1 MSNERRSMKEINK
14 YINSQ
19 LKLKYKTNE
28 NIHNV
33 ICIEN
38 IIFNEKCH
46 LVALFKDF
54 LIYDDDYE
62 FLKRF
67 YNSKESN
74 KKLILYFSY
83 YDQYSI
89 SYPNYTILPESKY
102 IYKNIHK
109 KQRMLEKQQSMEKD
123 ESERKKSA
131 KETKANNN
139 DNNNNK
145 DIFNSNIYYSILK
158 GSENDCNSI
167 FGLSKRD
174 KKEDDDNISVSL
186 INDIIN
192 NIDISEKENEQ
203 IKNNIKKK
211 YENIIKKNN
220 IINIQIRNYKFKVKY
235 YTNTNSTTKNNTS
248 ISLNT
253 IKSNTFKNNTSVNEN
268 NSILYQG
275 SNYIDKVLSNE
286 KEANFAIIH
295 KFKSN
300 VINRMKFYNKNKKRH
315 TEYPLNSAYTNRN
328 SIISFKKYFINKKK
342 AFSKKKNKNIEKS
355 GINSKI
361 KININNSTIIN
372 KKLDNSRFEKSKKS
386 HKFKIEKNI
395 NKNDFK
401 KFKLENHNTFHLS
414 NNKKNLSKNI
424 RINNFYNQNKKKLL
438 LDLKTCLSE
447 KKLIKNN
454 RKKQNIK
461 KQQTRNFINNTSNMS
476 IKKFDNFIKNKINYC
491 TTESLN
497 KDKLAKSICTS
508 SAIAMKY
515 NTSSNIKNKLGDRSC
530 SSSIPKT
537 NLINKSCIKNK
548 IDISNSLSVKNR
560 NKNHQN
566 IIKSNNNYIMKTYNT
581 IIKNERKIFNKKN
594 LSLKKSI
601 VSDSLKKKDKN
612 NKKLLKKIIIRTKN
626 KLAGNNFFANLSI
639 NKSLNKTKNINTSK
653 EKTNNNKLKNNT
665 IQNYDFKPVN
675 NKFYLVENHLNTI
688 NGNLHRKKSLKMNQ
702 NLKNKLIKYSHTNSY
717 KSGKQI
723 KNKKIKNQEN
733 VSDNYNSINNNLTDS
748 LEKIKCFEN
757 KKIKQLLLKSKNQCD
772 KIKLNIKK
780 RIDKAKNITY
790 TNSGISNKEFTKEYN
805 NSVIENYTNIDN
817 KIFDKSII

>member
-46 LVALFKDF
+46 LVALFKDY

-67 YNSKESN
+67 YNLKESN

-123 ESERKKSA
+123 ESERKKST
-131 KETKANNN
+131 KEYKVNNT
-139 DNNNNK
+139 DNSNNK

-174 KKEDDDNISVSL
+174 KKEDDTNISVSL

-192 NIDISEKENEQ
+192 NIDNSEKEKEQ

-235 YTNTNSTTKNNTS
+235 YTNTNNTTKNNTS

-253 IKSNTFKNNTSVNEN
+253 IKSNTFKNNNSINEN

-275 SNYIDKVLSNE
+275 NSYIDKVLSNE
-286 KEANFAIIH
+286 KEANYAIIH

-300 VINRMKFYNKNKKRH
+300 VINRMKFYNKKNKKRH

-328 SIISFKKYFINKKK
+328 SIISFKKYFIHKKND
-342 AFSKKKNKNIEKS
+342 FSKKKNKNIEKS

-372 KKLDNSRFEKSKKS
+372 KKLDNSKFEKSKKS
-386 HKFKIEKNI
+386 NKFKIDKYI
-395 NKNDFK
+395 NKNDIK
-401 KFKLENHNTFHLS
+401 KYRLESFNTFYLS
-414 NNKKNLSKNI
+414 NNKKNLSKNS
-424 RINNFYNQNKKKLL
+424 RINNNFYNQNKKKLL
-438 LDLKTCLSE
+438 LEIKTCLSE
-447 KKLIKNN
+447 KKLIKNHK
-454 RKKQNIK
+454 KKQNIK
-461 KQQTRNFINNTSNMS
+461 KQTRNFINNTSNKS
-476 IKKFDNFIKNKINYC
+476 IKKFDNFIKNKIKNY
-491 TTESLN
+491 TIESLN
-497 KDKLAKSICTS
+497 KDQLAKSICTS
-508 SAIAMKY
+508 STVAMKY
-515 NTSSNIKNKLGDRSC
+515 STSSNIKNKSSDRPC
-530 SSSIPKT
+530 SSSIPKS
-537 NLINKSCIKNK
+537 NLINKSYIKNK
-548 IDISNSLSVKNR
+548 VDISNSLSVMNR
-560 NKNHQN
+560 NKNKQN
-566 IIKSNNNYIMKTYNT
+566 IMNNNNYIMKTNNT
-581 IIKNERKIFNKKN
+581 IVTNERKIFNKKN

-639 NKSLNKTKNINTSK
+639 NKSLNKTKNINTPK
-653 EKTNNNKLKNNT
+653 EKTNNNKLKNNS

-675 NKFYLVENHLNTI
+675 NKFYLIENRLNTI
-688 NGNLHRKKSLKMNQ
+688 NGNVHRSKNIKMNQ

-723 KNKKIKNQEN
+723 KNKKLKNQEN
-733 VSDNYNSINNNLTDS
+733 INDNYNNINNNLADS
-748 LEKIKCFEN
+748 LEKIKYFEN
-757 KKIKQLLLKSKNQCD
+757 KKIKKLLMKSKNQYD

-780 RIDKAKNITY
+780 RIDKSKNITY
-790 TNSGISNKEFTKEYN
+790 TNSKISNKEFNKEYN
-805 NSVIENYTNIDN
+805 NSMIENYTNIDN
-817 KIFDKSII
+817 KIFDKSLI

>member
-1 MSNERRSMKEINK
+1 MSNERLSMKEINK

-19 LKLKYKTNE
+19 LKSKYKINE
-28 NIHNV
+28 NIHNIV
-33 ICIEN
+33 CIEN

-67 YNSKESN
+67 YNLKESN
-74 KKLILYFSY
+74 KKLNLYFSY
-83 YDQYSI
+83 YEQYSI

-109 KQRMLEKQQSMEKD
+109 KQRMLEKQQSLEKD
-123 ESERKKSA
+123 ESERKKST
-131 KETKANNN
+131 KENKVNNI

-174 KKEDDDNISVSL
+174 NKEDDDNISISL

-192 NIDISEKENEQ
+192 NIDNSEKENEQ

-211 YENIIKKNN
+211 YENLIKKNN

-253 IKSNTFKNNTSVNEN
+253 IKSNTFKNNNSINEN
-268 NSILYQG
+268 TSILYQG

-286 KEANFAIIH
+286 KEANYAIIH

-300 VINRMKFYNKNKKRH
+300 VINRMKFYNKKKKRP
-315 TEYPLNSAYTNRN
+315 TEYPLNSACTNRN
-328 SIISFKKYFINKKK
+328 SIISFKKYFINKKN
-342 AFSKKKNKNIEKS
+342 ALSKKKNKNIEKS

-372 KKLDNSRFEKSKKS
+372 KKLDNSKFEKTKKS
-386 HKFKIEKNI
+386 NKFKIEKNF
-395 NKNDFK
+395 NKNDIK
-401 KFKLENHNTFHLS
+401 KYRLENYNTFHIS

-424 RINNFYNQNKKKLL
+424 RINNFYHQNKKKIL

-447 KKLIKNN
+447 KKLIKNC
-454 RKKQNIK
+454 KQKQNIK
-461 KQQTRNFINNTSNMS
+461 KQQTRNYINNTSNIS
-476 IKKFDNFIKNKINYC
+476 IKKFDNFIKNKMNYC
-491 TTESLN
+491 TIESLD

-515 NTSSNIKNKLGDRSC
+515 NTSSKIKNKLGDRPC

-548 IDISNSLSVKNR
+548 IDISNSLSVKYR
-560 NKNHQN
+560 SKNQQN
-566 IIKSNNNYIMKTYNT
+566 IIKNNNYIMKTYNT
-581 IIKNERKIFNKKN
+581 IVKNDRKIFNKKN

-601 VSDSLKKKDKN
+601 VSDSMKKKDKN

-626 KLAGNNFFANLSI
+626 KLAGNNFFSNLSI
-639 NKSLNKTKNINTSK
+639 NKSLNKAKNINTSK
-653 EKTNNNKLKNNT
+653 EKTNNNKLINKT

-675 NKFYLVENHLNTI
+675 NKFYLVENQLNSI
-688 NGNLHRKKSLKMNQ
+688 NGNLHKTKNLKMNQ
-702 NLKNKLIKYSHTNSY
+702 KLKNKLIKYSHTNSF

-733 VSDNYNSINNNLTDS
+733 ISENYNNINNNLTDS

-757 KKIKQLLLKSKNQCD
+757 KKIKKLLLKSKNQCD

-790 TNSGISNKEFTKEYN
+790 INSVLSNKEFTKEYN
-805 NSVIENYTNIDN
+805 NSEIENFPNIDN
-817 KIFDKSII
+817 KIFDKSLI

>member
-1 MSNERRSMKEINK
+1 MSNERRSLKEINK

-19 LKLKYKTNE
+19 LKLKYKINQSSY
-28 NIHNV
+28 NV

-38 IIFNEKCH
+38 IVFNEKCH
-46 LVALFKDF
+46 LVALFKDY

-67 YNSKESN
+67 YNLKESD
-74 KKLILYFSY
+74 KKLNLYFSY

-123 ESERKKSA
+123 ESERKKST
-131 KETKANNN
+131 KEIKDNKA

-145 DIFNSNIYYSILK
+145 DIFNSNVYYSILK

-174 KKEDDDNISVSL
+174 NKEDNDNISVSL
-186 INDIIN
+186 INDIIT
-192 NIDISEKENEQ
+192 NIDNSEKEKEQ

-211 YENIIKKNN
+211 YESIIKKNN
-220 IINIQIRNYKFKVKY
+220 IMNVQIRNYKFKVKY

-248 ISLNT
+248 VSINT
-253 IKSNTFKNNTSVNEN
+253 IKSNTFKNNNSINEN

-275 SNYIDKVLSNE
+275 NYIDKVLFNE
-286 KEANFAIIH
+286 KEANYAIIH

-328 SIISFKKYFINKKK
+328 SILSFKKYFINKKN
-342 AFSKKKNKNIEKS
+342 ALSKKNKNIEKS
-355 GINSKI
+355 SINPKI

-372 KKLDNSRFEKSKKS
+372 KKLDNSKFEKNKKGN
-386 HKFKIEKNI
+386 KFKIEKNI
-395 NKNDFK
+395 NKNDIK
-401 KFKLENHNTFHLS
+401 RYRLENYNTFHLS
-414 NNKKNLSKNI
+414 NNKKNLSKNN
-424 RINNFYNQNKKKLL
+424 RINNNLYNQNKKKLL
-438 LDLKTCLSE
+438 LDLKPCLSE
-447 KKLIKNN
+447 KKLIKN
-454 RKKQNIK
+454 RKKKQNIK

-476 IKKFDNFIKNKINYC
+476 IKKLDNFIKNKINYC
-491 TTESLN
+491 TTESLTN

-508 SAIAMKY
+508 STLVMKY
-515 NTSSNIKNKLGDRSC
+515 NTSSNIKNKLSDRSC
-530 SSSIPKT
+530 SSSIPKA

-560 NKNHQN
+560 NKNKQN
-566 IIKSNNNYIMKTYNT
+566 IIKNNNYAMKSYNT
-581 IIKNERKIFNKKN
+581 IVKNERKIFNKKN
-594 LSLKKSI
+594 FSLKKPI

-626 KLAGNNFFANLSI
+626 KLAGNNFFGNLSI
-639 NKSLNKTKNINTSK
+639 NKSLNKTKNLNTSK
-653 EKTNNNKLKNNT
+653 EKTNNNKLKNNS

-675 NKFYLVENHLNTI
+675 NKFYLAENHLNTI
-688 NGNLHRKKSLKMNQ
+688 NGNLHRSKNLKMNQ

-723 KNKKIKNQEN
+723 KCKKIKNQEN
-733 VSDNYNSINNNLTDS
+733 LSDNYNSINNNLTDS

-780 RIDKAKNITY
+780 KIDKTKNITY
-790 TNSGISNKEFTKEYN
+790 TNSIISNKEYNKEYN
-805 NSVIENYTNIDN
+805 NSVIENYNSIDN
-817 KIFDKSII
+817 KIFDKSLI

>member
-46 LVALFKDF
+46 LVALFKDY

-67 YNSKESN
+67 YNLKESN

-123 ESERKKSA
+123 ESERKKST
-131 KETKANNN
+131 KEYKVNNT
-139 DNNNNK
+139 DNSNNK
-145 DIFNSNIYYSILK
+145 DIFNSNIYYSILR

-167 FGLSKRD
+167 FGLTKRD
-174 KKEDDDNISVSL
+174 KKENDSNISVSL

-192 NIDISEKENEQ
+192 NIDNSEKEKEQ

-235 YTNTNSTTKNNTS
+235 YTNTNNTTKNNTS

-253 IKSNTFKNNTSVNEN
+253 IKSNTFKNNNSINEN

-275 SNYIDKVLSNE
+275 NSYIDKVLSNE
-286 KEANFAIIH
+286 KEANYAIIH

-300 VINRMKFYNKNKKRH
+300 VINRMKFYNKKNKKRH

-328 SIISFKKYFINKKK
+328 SIISFKKYFIHKKND
-342 AFSKKKNKNIEKS
+342 FSKKKNKNIEKS

-372 KKLDNSRFEKSKKS
+372 KKLDNSKFEKSKKS
-386 HKFKIEKNI
+386 NKFKIEKNI
-395 NKNDFK
+395 NKNDIK
-401 KFKLENHNTFHLS
+401 KYRLESFNTFYLS
-414 NNKKNLSKNI
+414 NNKKNLSKNS
-424 RINNFYNQNKKKLL
+424 RINNNFYNQNKKKLL
-438 LDLKTCLSE
+438 LELKTCLSE
-447 KKLIKNN
+447 KKLIKNCK
-454 RKKQNIK
+454 KKQNIK

-476 IKKFDNFIKNKINYC
+476 IKKYDNFIKNKINNC

-497 KDKLAKSICTS
+497 KDQLAKSICTS
-508 SAIAMKY
+508 STVAMKY
-515 NTSSNIKNKLGDRSC
+515 STSSNIKNKLSDRPC
-530 SSSIPKT
+530 SSSIPKS
-537 NLINKSCIKNK
+537 NLINKSYIKNK
-548 IDISNSLSVKNR
+548 VDISNSLSVMNR
-560 NKNHQN
+560 NKNKQN
-566 IIKSNNNYIMKTYNT
+566 IINNNNYIMKTYNT
-581 IIKNERKIFNKKN
+581 IIRNERKIYNKKN

-639 NKSLNKTKNINTSK
+639 NK
-653 EKTNNNKLKNNT
+653 
-665 IQNYDFKPVN
+665 
-675 NKFYLVENHLNTI
+675 
-688 NGNLHRKKSLKMNQ
+688 R
-702 NLKNKLIKYSHTNSY
+702 
-717 KSGKQI
+717 
-723 KNKKIKNQEN
+723 
-733 VSDNYNSINNNLTDS
+733 
-748 LEKIKCFEN
+748 
-757 KKIKQLLLKSKNQCD
+757 
-772 KIKLNIKK
+772 
-780 RIDKAKNITY
+780 
-790 TNSGISNKEFTKEYN
+790 
-805 NSVIENYTNIDN
+805 
-817 KIFDKSII
+817 

>member
-1 MSNERRSMKEINK
+1 MSNERLSMKEINK

-19 LKLKYKTNE
+19 LKSKYKINE
-28 NIHNV
+28 NIHNIV
-33 ICIEN
+33 CIEN

-67 YNSKESN
+67 YNLKESN
-74 KKLILYFSY
+74 KKLNLYFSY
-83 YDQYSI
+83 YEQYSI

-123 ESERKKSA
+123 ESERKKST
-131 KETKANNN
+131 KEYKVNNT
-139 DNNNNK
+139 DNSNNK

-174 KKEDDDNISVSL
+174 KKEDDDNISISL

-192 NIDISEKENEQ
+192 NIDNSEKEKEQ

-235 YTNTNSTTKNNTS
+235 YTNTNNTTKNNTS

-253 IKSNTFKNNTSVNEN
+253 IKSNTFKNNNSINEN
-268 NSILYQG
+268 TSILYQG

-286 KEANFAIIH
+286 KEANYAIIH

-300 VINRMKFYNKNKKRH
+300 VINRMKFYNKKNKKRH

-328 SIISFKKYFINKKK
+328 SIISFKKYFIHKKND
-342 AFSKKKNKNIEKS
+342 FSKKKNKNIEKS

-372 KKLDNSRFEKSKKS
+372 KKLDNSKFEKSKKS
-386 HKFKIEKNI
+386 NKFKIEKNI
-395 NKNDFK
+395 NKNDIK
-401 KFKLENHNTFHLS
+401 KYRLENFNTFHLS
-414 NNKKNLSKNI
+414 NNKKNLSKNS
-424 RINNFYNQNKKKLL
+424 RINNNFYTQNKKKLL
-438 LDLKTCLSE
+438 LEIKTCLSE
-447 KKLIKNN
+447 KKLIKN
-454 RKKQNIK
+454 RKKKQNIK
-461 KQQTRNFINNTSNMS
+461 KQTRNFINNTSNMS
-476 IKKFDNFIKNKINYC
+476 IKKFDNFIKNKINNC
-491 TTESLN
+491 TTESMN

-508 SAIAMKY
+508 STLAMKY
-515 NTSSNIKNKLGDRSC
+515 STSSNIKNKLSDRPC
-530 SSSIPKT
+530 SSSIPKS

-548 IDISNSLSVKNR
+548 VDISNSLSVM
-560 NKNHQN
+560 NKNKNKQN
-566 IIKSNNNYIMKTYNT
+566 IINNNNYIMKTYNS
-581 IIKNERKIFNKKN
+581 IIRNERKIYNKKN
-594 LSLKKSI
+594 LSLKKPI

-675 NKFYLVENHLNTI
+675 NKFYLVENRLNTI
-688 NGNLHRKKSLKMNQ
+688 NGNVHRPKNLKMNQ

-733 VSDNYNSINNNLTDS
+733 INDNYNNINNNLADS

-757 KKIKQLLLKSKNQCD
+757 KKIKQLLLKSKNQRD

-780 RIDKAKNITY
+780 RIDKSKNITY
-790 TNSGISNKEFTKEYN
+790 TNSKISNKEFNKEYN
-805 NSVIENYTNIDN
+805 NSMIENYTNIDN
-817 KIFDKSII
+817 KIFDKSLI

>member
-1 MSNERRSMKEINK
+1 MSNERLSMKEINK

-19 LKLKYKTNE
+19 LKSKYKINE
-28 NIHNV
+28 NIHNIV
-33 ICIEN
+33 CIEN

-67 YNSKESN
+67 YNLKESN
-74 KKLILYFSY
+74 KKLNLYFSY
-83 YDQYSI
+83 YEQYSI

-109 KQRMLEKQQSMEKD
+109 KQRMLEKQQSLEKD
-123 ESERKKSA
+123 ESERKKST
-131 KETKANNN
+131 KENKVNNI

-174 KKEDDDNISVSL
+174 NKEDDDNISISL

-192 NIDISEKENEQ
+192 NIDNSEKENEQ

-211 YENIIKKNN
+211 YENLIKKNN

-253 IKSNTFKNNTSVNEN
+253 IKSNTFKNNNSINEN
-268 NSILYQG
+268 TSILYQG

-286 KEANFAIIH
+286 KEANYAIIH

-300 VINRMKFYNKNKKRH
+300 VINRMKFYNKKKKRP
-315 TEYPLNSAYTNRN
+315 TEYPLNSACTNRN
-328 SIISFKKYFINKKK
+328 SIISFKKYFINKKN
-342 AFSKKKNKNIEKS
+342 ALSKKKNKNIEKS

-372 KKLDNSRFEKSKKS
+372 KKLDNSKFEKTKKS
-386 HKFKIEKNI
+386 NKFKIEKNF
-395 NKNDFK
+395 NKNDIK
-401 KFKLENHNTFHLS
+401 KYRLENYNTFHIS

-424 RINNFYNQNKKKLL
+424 RINNFYHQNKKKIL

-447 KKLIKNN
+447 KKLIKNC
-454 RKKQNIK
+454 KQKQNIK
-461 KQQTRNFINNTSNMS
+461 KQQTRNYINNTSNIS
-476 IKKFDNFIKNKINYC
+476 IKKFDNFIKNKMNYC
-491 TTESLN
+491 TIESLD

-515 NTSSNIKNKLGDRSC
+515 NTSSNIKNKLGDRPC

-537 NLINKSCIKNK
+537 NIINKSCIKNK
-548 IDISNSLSVKNR
+548 IDISNSLSVKYR
-560 NKNHQN
+560 SKNQQN
-566 IIKSNNNYIMKTYNT
+566 IIKNNNYIMKTYNT
-581 IIKNERKIFNKKN
+581 IVKNDRKIFNKKN

-601 VSDSLKKKDKN
+601 VSDSMKKKDKN

-626 KLAGNNFFANLSI
+626 KLAGNNFFSNLSI
-639 NKSLNKTKNINTSK
+639 NKSLNKAKNINTSK
-653 EKTNNNKLKNNT
+653 EKTNNNKLINKT

-675 NKFYLVENHLNTI
+675 NKFYLVENQLNTI
-688 NGNLHRKKSLKMNQ
+688 NGNLHKTKNLKMNQ
-702 NLKNKLIKYSHTNSY
+702 KLKNKLIKYSHTNSF

-733 VSDNYNSINNNLTDS
+733 ISENYNNINNNLTDS

-757 KKIKQLLLKSKNQCD
+757 KKIKKLLLKSKNQCD

-780 RIDKAKNITY
+780 RIDKSKNITY
-790 TNSGISNKEFTKEYN
+790 INSVLSNKEFTKEYN
-805 NSVIENYTNIDN
+805 NSVIENFPNIDN
-817 KIFDKSII
+817 KIFDKSLI

>member
-1 MSNERRSMKEINK
+1 MSNERLSMKEINK

-19 LKLKYKTNE
+19 LKSKYKTNE

-33 ICIEN
+33 VCIEN

-83 YDQYSI
+83 YEQYSI

-123 ESERKKSA
+123 ESERKKST
-131 KETKANNN
+131 KENKVNNI

-174 KKEDDDNISVSL
+174 NKEDADNISISL

-192 NIDISEKENEQ
+192 NIDNSEKENEQ

-211 YENIIKKNN
+211 YENLIKKNN

-253 IKSNTFKNNTSVNEN
+253 IKSNTFKNNNSINEN
-268 NSILYQG
+268 TSILYQG

-286 KEANFAIIH
+286 KEANYAIIH

-300 VINRMKFYNKNKKRH
+300 VINRMKFYNKKKKRP
-315 TEYPLNSAYTNRN
+315 TEYPLNSACTNRN
-328 SIISFKKYFINKKK
+328 SIISFKKYFINKKN
-342 AFSKKKNKNIEKS
+342 ALSKKKNKNTEKS

-372 KKLDNSRFEKSKKS
+372 KKLDNSKFEKSKKS
-386 HKFKIEKNI
+386 NKFKIEKNF
-395 NKNDFK
+395 NKNDIK
-401 KFKLENHNTFHLS
+401 KYRLENYNTFHIS

-424 RINNFYNQNKKKLL
+424 RINNFYHQNKKKIL

-447 KKLIKNN
+447 KKLIKNC
-454 RKKQNIK
+454 KQKQDNK
-461 KQQTRNFINNTSNMS
+461 KQQTRNYINNTSNIS
-476 IKKFDNFIKNKINYC
+476 IKKFDNFIKNKMNYC
-491 TTESLN
+491 TIESLD

-515 NTSSNIKNKLGDRSC
+515 NTSSNIKNKLGDRPC

-548 IDISNSLSVKNR
+548 IDISNSLSVKYR
-560 NKNHQN
+560 SKNQQN
-566 IIKSNNNYIMKTYNT
+566 IIKNNNYIMKTYNT
-581 IIKNERKIFNKKN
+581 NVKNDKKIFNKKN

-601 VSDSLKKKDKN
+601 VSDSMKKKDKN

-626 KLAGNNFFANLSI
+626 KLAGNNFFSNLSI
-639 NKSLNKTKNINTSK
+639 NKSLNKAKNINTSK
-653 EKTNNNKLKNNT
+653 EKTNNNKLINKT

-675 NKFYLVENHLNTI
+675 NKFYLVENQLNSI
-688 NGNLHRKKSLKMNQ
+688 NGNLHKTKNLKMNQ
-702 NLKNKLIKYSHTNSY
+702 KLKNKLIKYSHTNSF
-717 KSGKQI
+717 KSGNQI

-733 VSDNYNSINNNLTDS
+733 ISENYNNINNNLTDS

-757 KKIKQLLLKSKNQCD
+757 QKIKKLLLKSKNQCD

-790 TNSGISNKEFTKEYN
+790 INSVLSNKEFTKEYN
-805 NSVIENYTNIDN
+805 NSVIENFPNIDN
-817 KIFDKSII
+817 KIFDKSLI

>member
-1 MSNERRSMKEINK
+1 MSNERLSMKEINK

-19 LKLKYKTNE
+19 LKSKYKINE
-28 NIHNV
+28 NIHNIV
-33 ICIEN
+33 CIEN

-67 YNSKESN
+67 YNLKESN
-74 KKLILYFSY
+74 KKLNLYFSY
-83 YDQYSI
+83 YEQYSI

-123 ESERKKSA
+123 ESERKKST
-131 KETKANNN
+131 KENKVNNI

-174 KKEDDDNISVSL
+174 NKEDDDNISISL

-192 NIDISEKENEQ
+192 NIDNSEKENEQ

-211 YENIIKKNN
+211 YENLIKKNN

-253 IKSNTFKNNTSVNEN
+253 IKSNTFKNNNSINEN
-268 NSILYQG
+268 TSILYQG

-286 KEANFAIIH
+286 KEANYAIIH

-300 VINRMKFYNKNKKRH
+300 VINRMKFYNKKKKRP
-315 TEYPLNSAYTNRN
+315 TEYPLNSACTNRN
-328 SIISFKKYFINKKK
+328 SIISFKKYFINKKN
-342 AFSKKKNKNIEKS
+342 ALSKKKNKNIEKS

-372 KKLDNSRFEKSKKS
+372 KKLDNSKFEKTKKS
-386 HKFKIEKNI
+386 NKFKIEKNF
-395 NKNDFK
+395 NKNDIK
-401 KFKLENHNTFHLS
+401 KYRLENYNTFHIS

-424 RINNFYNQNKKKLL
+424 RINNFYHQNKKKIL

-447 KKLIKNN
+447 KKLIKNC
-454 RKKQNIK
+454 KQKQNIK
-461 KQQTRNFINNTSNMS
+461 KQQTRNYINNTSNIS
-476 IKKFDNFIKNKINYC
+476 IKKFDNFIKNKMNYC
-491 TTESLN
+491 TIESLD

-515 NTSSNIKNKLGDRSC
+515 NTSSNIKNKLGDRPC

-537 NLINKSCIKNK
+537 NIINKSCIKNK
-548 IDISNSLSVKNR
+548 IDISNSLSVKYR
-560 NKNHQN
+560 SKNQQN
-566 IIKSNNNYIMKTYNT
+566 IIKNNNYIMKTYNT
-581 IIKNERKIFNKKN
+581 IVKNDRKIFNKKN

-601 VSDSLKKKDKN
+601 VSDSMKKKDKN

-626 KLAGNNFFANLSI
+626 KLAGNNFFSNLSI
-639 NKSLNKTKNINTSK
+639 NKSLNKAKNINTSK
-653 EKTNNNKLKNNT
+653 EKTNNNKLINKT

-675 NKFYLVENHLNTI
+675 NKFYLVENQLNTI
-688 NGNLHRKKSLKMNQ
+688 NGNLHKTKNLKMNQ
-702 NLKNKLIKYSHTNSY
+702 KLKNKLIKYSHTNSF

-733 VSDNYNSINNNLTDS
+733 ISENYNNINNNLTDS

-757 KKIKQLLLKSKNQCD
+757 KKIKKLLLKSKNQCD

-780 RIDKAKNITY
+780 RIDKSKNITY
-790 TNSGISNKEFTKEYN
+790 INSVLSNKEFTKEYN
-805 NSVIENYTNIDN
+805 NSVIENFPNIDN
-817 KIFDKSII
+817 KIFDKSLI

>member
-46 LVALFKDF
+46 LVALFKDY

-67 YNSKESN
+67 YNLKESN

-123 ESERKKSA
+123 ESERKKST
-131 KETKANNN
+131 KEYKVNNT
-139 DNNNNK
+139 DNSNNK

-174 KKEDDDNISVSL
+174 KKEDDTNISVSL

-192 NIDISEKENEQ
+192 NIDNSEKEKEQ

-235 YTNTNSTTKNNTS
+235 YTNTNNTTKNNTS

-253 IKSNTFKNNTSVNEN
+253 IKSNTFKNNNSINEN

-275 SNYIDKVLSNE
+275 NSYIDKVLSNE
-286 KEANFAIIH
+286 KEANYAIIH

-300 VINRMKFYNKNKKRH
+300 VINRMKFYNKKNKKRH

-328 SIISFKKYFINKKK
+328 SIISFKKYFIHKKND
-342 AFSKKKNKNIEKS
+342 FSKKKNKNIEKS

-372 KKLDNSRFEKSKKS
+372 KKLDNSKFEKSKKS
-386 HKFKIEKNI
+386 NKFKIEKNI
-395 NKNDFK
+395 NKNDIK
-401 KFKLENHNTFHLS
+401 KYRLENFNTFHLS
-414 NNKKNLSKNI
+414 NNKKNLSKNS
-424 RINNFYNQNKKKLL
+424 RINNNFYTQNKKKLL
-438 LDLKTCLSE
+438 LEIKTCLSE
-447 KKLIKNN
+447 KKLIKN
-454 RKKQNIK
+454 RKKKQNIK
-461 KQQTRNFINNTSNMS
+461 KQTRNFINNTSNMS
-476 IKKFDNFIKNKINYC
+476 IKKFDNFIKNKINNC
-491 TTESLN
+491 TTESMN

-508 SAIAMKY
+508 STLAMKY
-515 NTSSNIKNKLGDRSC
+515 STSSNIKNKLSDRPC
-530 SSSIPKT
+530 SSSIPKS

-548 IDISNSLSVKNR
+548 VDISNSLSVM
-560 NKNHQN
+560 NKNKNKQN
-566 IIKSNNNYIMKTYNT
+566 IINNNNYIMKTYNS
-581 IIKNERKIFNKKN
+581 IIRNERKIYNKKN
-594 LSLKKSI
+594 LSLKKPI

-675 NKFYLVENHLNTI
+675 NKFYLVENRLNTI
-688 NGNLHRKKSLKMNQ
+688 NGNVHRPKNLKMNQ

-733 VSDNYNSINNNLTDS
+733 INDNYNSINNNLADS

-757 KKIKQLLLKSKNQCD
+757 KKIKQLLLKSKNQRD

-780 RIDKAKNITY
+780 RIDKTKNITY
-790 TNSGISNKEFTKEYN
+790 TNSKISNKEFNKEYN
-805 NSVIENYTNIDN
+805 NSMIENYTNIDN
-817 KIFDKSII
+817 KIFDKSLI

>member
-1 MSNERRSMKEINK
+1 MSNERLSMNEINK
-14 YINSQ
+14 YINSK
-19 LKLKYKTNE
+19 LKLKYKISE
-28 NIHNV
+28 NIHNI

-46 LVALFKDF
+46 LVALFKDY

-67 YNSKESN
+67 YNLKESN

-123 ESERKKSA
+123 ESERKKSS
-131 KETKANNN
+131 KENKVNNTENNN
-139 DNNNNK
+139 SK
-145 DIFNSNIYYSILK
+145 EIFNSNIYYSILK

-174 KKEDDDNISVSL
+174 NKEDDDNISISL

-192 NIDISEKENEQ
+192 SIEINEKEKEQ

-253 IKSNTFKNNTSVNEN
+253 IKSNTFKNNNSINEN

-275 SNYIDKVLSNE
+275 NSYIDKVLSNE
-286 KEANFAIIH
+286 KEANYAIIH

-300 VINRMKFYNKNKKRH
+300 VLNRMKFYNKAKKRH

-328 SIISFKKYFINKKK
+328 SIISFKKYFINNKK
-342 AFSKKKNKNIEKS
+342 ALSKKKNKNIEKS
-355 GINSKI
+355 RINSKI

-372 KKLDNSRFEKSKKS
+372 KKLDNNKFEKSKKS
-386 HKFKIEKNI
+386 NKFKIDKNI
-395 NKNDFK
+395 NKNDIK
-401 KFKLENHNTFHLS
+401 KYRLENYNTFHLS
-414 NNKKNLSKNI
+414 NNKKNISKNS
-424 RINNFYNQNKKKLL
+424 RFNNNFCNQNKKKLL

-447 KKLIKNN
+447 KKLIKN
-454 RKKQNIK
+454 RKKRQTIK
-461 KQQTRNFINNTSNMS
+461 KQQTRNIINNTSNMS
-476 IKKFDNFIKNKINYC
+476 IKKFDNFIKNKVNFC
-491 TTESLN
+491 TTEN
-497 KDKLAKSICTS
+497 FHKDKISKSICNS
-508 SAIAMKY
+508 SILAMKY
-515 NTSSNIKNKLGDRSC
+515 IKSSNVKNKLNDRPS

-537 NLINKSCIKNK
+537 NLINKSCVKNK
-548 IDISNSLSVKNR
+548 DISNSLSLKQRSKN
-560 NKNHQN
+560 KQN
-566 IIKSNNNYIMKTYNT
+566 IIKNNYYIMKSYNT
-581 IIKNERKIFNKKN
+581 ILRNEKKIFNKKN
-594 LSLKKSI
+594 ISLKNPIMSE
-601 VSDSLKKKDKN
+601 SLKKKDKN

-639 NKSLNKTKNINTSK
+639 NKSLNKTKKINTSK
-653 EKTNNNKLKNNT
+653 EKVNNNKLINNS
-665 IQNYDFKPVN
+665 IPNYNFKPAN
-675 NKFYLVENHLNTI
+675 NKFYLIDNRLKTI
-688 NGNLHRKKSLKMNQ
+688 NGNMNRTKDLKMNQ

-717 KSGKQI
+717 KSGKII

-733 VSDNYNSINNNLTDS
+733 ISDNYNSINNNLTDS
-748 LEKIKCFEN
+748 LEKIKYFEN

-790 TNSGISNKEFTKEYN
+790 TNSMICNKDFN
-805 NSVIENYTNIDN
+805 NSEIEIYNNIDN
-817 KIFDKSII
+817 KIFDKSLI